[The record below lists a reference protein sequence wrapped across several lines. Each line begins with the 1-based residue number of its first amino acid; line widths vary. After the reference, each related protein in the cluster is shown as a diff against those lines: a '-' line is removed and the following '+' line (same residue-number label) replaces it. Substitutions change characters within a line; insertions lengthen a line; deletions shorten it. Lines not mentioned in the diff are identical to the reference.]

1 MIRYL
6 VLFMFLPWWAVSAEK
21 IDFNR
26 QIRPILSDKCF
37 FCHGPDAHEIKGD
50 LQLHTFELATKKL
63 GKKKNRQALVPG
75 KPSDSEIWKRIMTD
89 DEDDIMPPEE
99 SHKSLKPE
107 EKELIKKWIEQGGEY
122 QKHWAYQKLPQTANE
137 KIDSLLAKRLQK
149 LGQKAQ
155 GEADKRTLIRRLSFD
170 LRGLPP
176 TREEIDQ
183 FVNDKTPKSWEN
195 LVDRILADKHYGERM
210 AVFWLDLV
218 RFADT
223 VGYHGDQNQNVF
235 PYRDYVI
242 KAFNQNKKF
251 DTFTREQLA
260 GDLLPNPGDEQ
271 YVASCYNR
279 LNMMTQ
285 EGGAQ
290 PKEYIAKYGADRVRT
305 VGTVWMGTTTGCAEC
320 HDHKYDPF
328 TTKDFYSL
336 KAFFA
341 DIKQAGRYGG
351 DHPPFKHIKDPDTY
365 PEFEKLNTELQ
376 AINKRIGEQRSLA
389 EKSPAY
395 KNWKGSS
402 HLSGDVMK
410 AVSKNGAT
418 MNIRKDKSILV
429 NGKAPE
435 KDTYE
440 VTLNFNEP
448 TDRISL
454 EVLLDKGVANK
465 QFSQKA
471 GNFVMTYIEFRSSGK
486 KVKVKGTHHDY
497 QQRGFVLKDALKDN
511 DRGWA
516 VDGYDAKKRANRLA
530 VFDLAKKV
538 KGQVEVTIKFNSK
551 HQFHN
556 FACFRI
562 QSAPKLAFNT
572 LKNMI
577 QKGGSVDGFLEL
589 SDKNFQ
595 TILKKKGSLEGQIK
609 KINYGMAKYLVTEA
623 VKPEVTRILPRGNWM
638 DDSGKVVEPAIP
650 EFLGKLQTKGRATRL
665 DLANWIVSKDNPLTA
680 RVFANRIWKI
690 CFGVGLSEIV
700 EDVGSQGET
709 PYYQEI
715 LDSLA
720 DGFRKDWDVKKLVKR
735 IVLSKMYRMAS
746 SVDQQV
752 AVKDPFNKWL
762 THQNSKRLDAEFVR
776 DNALAVSGLLN
787 KKMYGRSTKPYQP
800 AGHYSQLNFP
810 RRKYQADFNSNQYRR
825 GVYTHWQRTFLH
837 PMLQAFDAPTRE
849 ESCARRSV
857 SNTPLQALVLLNDP
871 SSVEAAKALGD
882 KILSMKLGTAP
893 AVATMFEDATG
904 RVPTQQEQKTLVD
917 FYNQQLKHFKDT
929 PQAAIDILTSGMY
942 KTKNSGAEIAA
953 WTAVA
958 RVILNL
964 HEIVTVY

>member
-1 MIRYL
+1 MIRYA
-6 VLFMFLPWWAVSAEK
+6 VLLLMLPWWAMSAEK

-75 KPSDSEIWKRIMTD
+75 KPAESEIWKRIITD

-99 SHKSLKPE
+99 SHKSLKAE

-122 QKHWAYQKLPQTANE
+122 QKHWAYQDIPNSSAANL
-137 KIDSLLAKRLQK
+137 DSLLAKRLGK

-155 GEADKRTLIRRLSFD
+155 SDADKRTLIRRLSFD

-176 TREEIDQ
+176 TRKEIDQ
-183 FVNDKTPKSWEN
+183 YINDKSPKAWES
-195 LVDRILADKHYGERM
+195 LVDRILADQHYGERM

-242 KAFNQNKKF
+242 RAFNKNKKF

-328 TTKDFYSL
+328 TAKDFYSL

-341 DIKQAGRYGG
+341 DIRQAGRYGG
-351 DHPPFKHIKDPDTY
+351 DHPPFKQIKDPDTY
-365 PEFEKLNTELQ
+365 PEFEKLNGQLQ
-376 AINKRIGEQRSLA
+376 ALNKSISSVKAQA
-389 EKSPAY
+389 EKDPKY
-395 KNWKGSS
+395 KKWKEQS
-402 HLSGDVMK
+402 HLSGDVLS
-410 AVSKNGAT
+410 AGSKNGAT
-418 MNIRKDKSILV
+418 MNVRKDKSILV
-429 NGKAPE
+429 NGKTPE
-435 KDTYE
+435 NDTYQLS
-440 VTLNFNEP
+440 LNFSTP
-448 TDRISL
+448 TDRVAL
-454 EVLLDKGVANK
+454 EVLLDKEIPKK
-465 QFSQKA
+465 QFAHKS
-471 GNFVMTYIEFRSSGK
+471 GNFVMTYIEFKSAGK
-486 KVKVKGTHHDY
+486 KIKIKGSQHDY
-497 QQRGFVLKDALKDN
+497 QQSGFALKDALRDN

-516 VDGYDAKKRANRLA
+516 VDGHNPKKRANRLA
-530 VFDLAKKV
+530 IFDFDKKV
-538 KGQVEVTIKFNSK
+538 HGKVDVVIKFNSK
-551 HQFHN
+551 HKFHN

-562 QSAPKLAFNT
+562 QSAPKMEFNS
-572 LKNMI
+572 LKSLI
-577 QKGGSVDGFLEL
+577 QKGGSVEGFLEL
-589 SDKNFQ
+589 KNKNFQ
-595 TILKKKGSLEGQIK
+595 TLLKKKKGLEGHLK

-638 DDSGKVVEPAIP
+638 DDSGPIVEPAIP
-650 EFLGKLQTKGRATRL
+650 EFLGKLNTKGRATRL

-680 RVFANRIWKI
+680 RVFVNRMWKI
-690 CFGVGLSEIV
+690 CFGTGLSEVV

-720 DGFRKDWDVKKLVKR
+720 DGFRKDWDVKKLIKR
-735 IVLSKMYRMAS
+735 IVMTKMYRMDSAAN
-746 SVDQQV
+746 QQI

-810 RRKYQADFNSNQYRR
+810 KRKYQADYNENQYRR

-871 SSVEAAKALGD
+871 SSIEAAKALGD
-882 KILSMKLGTAP
+882 KILSMKLETAA
-893 AVATMFEDATG
+893 AVSTMFEDATG
-904 RVPTQQEQKTLVD
+904 RIPSQQEQKTLID
-917 FYNQQLKHFKDT
+917 FYNQQLKHFQHT

-942 KTKNSGAEIAA
+942 KARHSGTEIAA
-953 WTAVA
+953 WTSVA

-964 HEIVTVY
+964 HESVTVY

>member
-6 VLFMFLPWWAVSAEK
+6 VLFVLLSCGAGAIEK

-75 KPSDSEIWKRIMTD
+75 KPAESEIWKRIITD
-89 DEDDIMPPEE
+89 DKDDIMPPEE

-122 QKHWAYQKLPQTANE
+122 QKHWAYQDVPGTAKEN
-137 KIDSLLAKRLQK
+137 IDSLLAKRLQT
-149 LGQKAQ
+149 LGRKVQS
-155 GEADKRTLIRRLSFD
+155 EADKRTLIRRLSFD

-176 TREEIDQ
+176 TRDEIDQ
-183 FVNDKTPKSWEN
+183 FINDNSPKAWEN
-195 LVDRILADKHYGERM
+195 LVDRILADQHYGERM

-242 KAFNQNKKF
+242 RAFNNNKKF

-341 DIKQAGRYGG
+341 DIKQVGRYGG
-351 DHPPFKHIKDPDTY
+351 DHPPFKQIKDPDTY
-365 PEFEKLNTELQ
+365 AGFEKINTELQ
-376 AINKRIGEQRSLA
+376 ALKKKIDQERSLA
-389 EKSPAY
+389 EKSPEF
-395 KNWKGSS
+395 KKWQEQS
-402 HLSGDVMK
+402 HLSGTVVK
-410 AVSKNGAT
+410 AVSQNGAT
-418 MNIRKDKSILV
+418 MNIREDKSILV
-429 NGKAPE
+429 NGKTPE
-435 KDTYE
+435 KDVYE
-440 VTLNFNEP
+440 VTLNISEP
-448 TDRISL
+448 SDRISL
-454 EVLLDKGVANK
+454 EVLLDKGIAKK
-465 QFSQKA
+465 QFAHKA
-471 GNFVMTYIEFRSSGK
+471 GNFVMTYIEFRSNGK
-486 KVKVKGTHHDY
+486 IIKIKGVNQDY
-497 QQRGFVLKDALKDN
+497 QQKGFALKDALKDN
-511 DRGWA
+511 DKGWA
-516 VDGYDAKKRANRLA
+516 VDGHDAKKRADRLA
-530 VFDLAKKV
+530 VFDLAQKV
-538 KGQVEVTIKFNSK
+538 KGQLDITIKFNSQ
-551 HQFHN
+551 HAFHN
-556 FACFRI
+556 FACFRL
-562 QSAPKLAFNT
+562 QAAPEVDFNN
-572 LKNMI
+572 LKSLI
-577 QKGGSVDGFLEL
+577 QKGGSVDAFLKL
-589 SDKNFQ
+589 QNKSFQ
-595 TILKKKGSLEGQIK
+595 AQLKKKDSLEDSAK
-609 KINYGMAKYLVTEA
+609 KLNYGMAKYLVTEA
-623 VKPEVTRILPRGNWM
+623 VQPEVTRILPRGNWM
-638 DDSGKVVEPAIP
+638 DDSGQVVEPAIP
-650 EFLGKLQTKGRATRL
+650 EFLGKLETKGRATRL

-680 RVFANRIWKI
+680 RVFVNRIWKI
-690 CFGVGLSEIV
+690 CFGTGLSEVV

-709 PYYQEI
+709 PYYQDI

-720 DGFRKDWDVKKLVKR
+720 DGFRTDWDVKKLVKR
-735 IVLSKMYRMAS
+735 IVMSQMYRMDSA
-746 SVDQQV
+746 VEAQV

-787 KKMYGRSTKPYQP
+787 KKMFGRSTKPYQP
-800 AGHYSQLNFP
+800 EGHYSQLNFP
-810 RRKYQADFNSNQYRR
+810 KRKYQADFNDNQYRR

-871 SSVEAAKALGD
+871 SSIEAAKAFGD
-882 KILSMKLGTAP
+882 KILSMKLGVTD

-904 RVPTQQEQKTLVD
+904 RVPGQEEQKTLVD
-917 FYNQQLKHFKDT
+917 FYNQQLKHFQNS

-942 KTKNSGAEIAA
+942 KAKNSGAEIAA

-964 HEIVTVY
+964 HESVTVY

>member
-6 VLFMFLPWWAVSAEK
+6 VFFCVLPWWALSAEK

-75 KPSDSEIWKRIMTD
+75 KLEASGIWKRIMTD

-107 EKELIKKWIEQGGEY
+107 EKDLIKKWIEQGGEY
-122 QKHWAYQKLPQTANE
+122 QKHWAYQKVPNSVNDN
-137 KIDSLLAKRLQK
+137 IDSLLAKRLSK
-149 LGQKAQ
+149 LGHKVQD
-155 GEADKRTLIRRLSFD
+155 EADKRTLIRRLSFD

-176 TREEIDQ
+176 TRQEIDK
-183 FVNDKTPKSWEN
+183 FINDKSPKAWES
-195 LVDRILADKHYGERM
+195 LVDRMLVDKHYGERM

-242 KAFNQNKKF
+242 KAFNKNKKF

-260 GDLLPNPGDEQ
+260 GDLLPNPSDEQ

-305 VGTVWMGTTTGCAEC
+305 VGTVWMGSTTGCCEC

-328 TTKDFYSL
+328 TAKDFYSL

-341 DIKQAGRYGG
+341 DIRQAGRYGG
-351 DHPPFKHIKDPDTY
+351 DHPPFKQIKDPDTY
-365 PEFEKLNTELQ
+365 PEFEKLNAQLQ
-376 AINKRIGEQRSLA
+376 GINKQIGAERHLA
-389 EKSPAY
+389 GSSPEY
-395 KNWKGSS
+395 KKWKEAS
-402 HLSGDVMK
+402 HLSGNVVK

-429 NGKAPE
+429 NGKTPE
-435 KDTYE
+435 KDVYE
-440 VTLNFNEP
+440 LTLNFAEP
-448 TDRISL
+448 TDKLSL
-454 EVLLDKGVANK
+454 EVLLDKGIAHN

-471 GNFVMTYIEFRSSGK
+471 GNFVMTYIEFRSAGK
-486 KVKVKGTHHDY
+486 KIKIKGHNHDY
-497 QQRGFVLKDALKDN
+497 QQSGFALRDVVRDN

-516 VDGYDAKKRANRLA
+516 VDGHDPKKRANRLA
-530 VFDLAKKV
+530 IFDLDKKV
-538 KGQVEVTIKFNSK
+538 KGEIEVTIKFNSK
-551 HQFHN
+551 HKFHN

-562 QSAPKLAFNT
+562 QSVPKIAFNA
-572 LKNMI
+572 LKSLI

-589 SDKNFQ
+589 KNKNFQ
-595 TILKKKGSLEGQIK
+595 SLLKKKKGLEGSVK
-609 KINYGMAKYLVTEA
+609 RINYGMAKYLVSES

-638 DDSGKVVEPAIP
+638 DDSGQVVEPAIP
-650 EFLGKLQTKGRATRL
+650 GFLGKLETKGRATRL
-665 DLANWIVSKDNPLTA
+665 DLANWLVSKDNPLTA
-680 RVFANRIWKI
+680 RVFVNRMWKI
-690 CFGVGLSEIV
+690 CFGKGLSEVV

-720 DGFRKDWDVKKLVKR
+720 DGFRKDWDVKKLLKR
-735 IVLSKMYRMAS
+735 IVMTKMYQMES
-746 SVDQQV
+746 GSVGTV
-752 AVKDPFNKWL
+752 GVKDPFNKWL
-762 THQNSKRLDAEFVR
+762 THQNSKRLEAEFVR

-787 KKMYGRSTKPYQP
+787 EKMFGRSTKPYQP
-800 AGHYSQLNFP
+800 IGHYSQLNFP
-810 RRKYQADFNSNQYRR
+810 RRKYQSDFNPNQYRR

-882 KILSMKLGTAP
+882 KILSMKL
-893 AVATMFEDATG
+893 AVEAAVSTMFEDATG
-904 RVPTQQEQKTLVD
+904 RIPSQLEQKTLVSY
-917 FYNQQLKHFKDT
+917 YNQQLKHFQKT

-942 KTKNSGAEIAA
+942 KAKHSGAEIAA
-953 WTAVA
+953 WTSVA

-964 HEIVTVY
+964 HESVTVY

>member
-1 MIRYL
+1 MIRYV
-6 VLFMFLPWWAVSAEK
+6 VLFMFLPWWAVSSEK

-75 KPSDSEIWKRIMTD
+75 KPEQSEIWKRIITD

-107 EKELIKKWIEQGGEY
+107 EKALIKKWIEQGGEY
-122 QKHWAYQKLPQTANE
+122 QKHWAYQDLPDTASQS
-137 KIDSLLAKRLQK
+137 IDTILAGHLEK
-149 LGQKAQ
+149 LGHKAQ

-176 TREEIDQ
+176 TRQEIDK
-183 FVNDKTPKSWEN
+183 FVNDKSPQAWEK

-223 VGYHGDQNQNVF
+223 VGYHGDQNQNVY

-242 KAFNQNKKF
+242 RAFNSNKKF

-260 GDLLPNPGDEQ
+260 GDLLPNAGDEQ

-290 PKEYIAKYGADRVRT
+290 PKEYLAKYGADRVRT
-305 VGTVWMGTTTGCAEC
+305 VGTVWMGITTGCAEC

-328 TTKDFYSL
+328 TAKDFYSL

-341 DIKQAGRYGG
+341 DIKQVGRYGG
-351 DHPPFKHIKDPDTY
+351 DHPPFKQIKDPDLY
-365 PEFEKLNTELQ
+365 SEFERISKEIAKVDNELK
-376 AINKRIGEQRSLA
+376 ARKTAASSSDEF
-389 EKSPAY
+389 KSWA
-395 KNWKGSS
+395 KGP
-402 HLSGDVMK
+402 HFSGTVEK

-418 MNIRKDKSILV
+418 MNLRPDQSILV
-429 NGKAPE
+429 NGKTPE

-440 VTLNFNEP
+440 ITLNLPVESKK
-448 TDRISL
+448 ISL
-454 EVLLDKGVANK
+454 EVLLDKEIAKN
-465 QFSQKA
+465 QFSQKS
-471 GNFVMTYIEFRSSGK
+471 GNFVLTYVEFSTAGK
-486 KVKVKGTHHDY
+486 KIKIKGTSADY
-497 QQRGFVLKDALKDN
+497 QQRGFPVKDVIHDN
-511 DRGWA
+511 AKGWA
-516 VDGYDAKKRANRLA
+516 VDGHDAKKRANRIA
-530 VFDLAKKV
+530 VFELAKKV
-538 KGQVEVTIKFNSK
+538 KGKVEVKLKFNSK
-551 HQFHN
+551 HAFHN
-556 FACFRI
+556 FACFKL
-562 QSAPKLAFNT
+562 QAAPDVSFNSIKNLA
-572 LKNMI
+572 
-577 QKGGSVDGFLEL
+577 QKGASIDAYLETA
-589 SDKNFQ
+589 DKTYQSLLN
-595 TILKKKGSLEGQIK
+595 KKKGYQDRVK
-609 KINYGMAKYLVTEA
+609 KINYGMAKYLVTES
-623 VKPEVTRILPRGNWM
+623 VKPVETRILPRGNWM
-638 DDSGKVVEPAIP
+638 DDSGEIVEPAIP
-650 EFLGKLQTKGRATRL
+650 EFLGKLDKTGRATRL
-665 DLANWIVSKDNPLTA
+665 DLANWIASKENPLTA
-680 RVFANRIWKI
+680 RVFVNRIWKI
-690 CFGVGLSEIV
+690 CFGVGLSEVV
-700 EDVGSQGET
+700 EDLGSQGET
-709 PYYQEI
+709 PYYQDV

-735 IVLSKMYRMAS
+735 VVMSKVYKMDS
-746 SVDQQV
+746 SPAKEI
-752 AVKDPFNKWL
+752 AVKDPFNKLL

-810 RRKYQADFNSNQYRR
+810 KRKYSADFNDNQYRR

-882 KILSMKLGTAP
+882 KILSMKLS
-893 AVATMFEDATG
+893 VAQSVTTMFEDVTG
-904 RVPTQQEQKTLVD
+904 RVPTQQEQKTLMD
-917 FYNQQLKHFKDT
+917 FYNQQLKHFQHSPKDV
-929 PQAAIDILTSGMY
+929 IDILTTGMY
-942 KTKNSGAEIAA
+942 KPKNSGAEIAA
-953 WTAVA
+953 WTSVA
-958 RVILNL
+958 RVLLNL
-964 HEIVTVY
+964 HESVTVY

>member
-1 MIRYL
+1 MIRYV
-6 VLFMFLPWWAVSAEK
+6 VLLFLLPSWVMSVEK

-75 KPSDSEIWKRIMTD
+75 KPEQSEIWKRIITD

-99 SHKSLKPE
+99 YHKSLKPE

-122 QKHWAYQKLPQTANE
+122 QKHWAYQKVPNTANE
-137 KIDSLLAKRLQK
+137 NIDSLLAKRLAK
-149 LGQKAQ
+149 LGQKTQ

-176 TREEIDQ
+176 TRQEIDQ
-183 FVNDKTPKSWEN
+183 YLNDKSPKAWEN

-242 KAFNQNKKF
+242 RAFNNNKKF

-271 YVASCYNR
+271 FIASCYNR

-328 TTKDFYSL
+328 TAKDFYSL

-341 DIKQAGRYGG
+341 DIKQVGRYGSN
-351 DHPPFKHIKDPDTY
+351 HPPFKEIKDPDTY
-365 PEFEKLNTELQ
+365 PEFEKLNKDLQ
-376 AINKRIGEQRSLA
+376 ALNKTIGT
-389 EKSPAY
+389 EKAKAAKDPKY
-395 KNWKGSS
+395 LEWKKDS
-402 HLSGDVMK
+402 HLSGDVVK

-418 MNIRKDKSILV
+418 MTIRDDKSILV
-429 NGKAPE
+429 NGKTPE
-435 KDTYE
+435 KDEYQ
-440 VTLNFNEP
+440 VSLNFSKP
-448 TDRISL
+448 TDKISL
-454 EVLLDKGVANK
+454 EVLLDKGIPKK
-465 QFSQKA
+465 QFAHKS
-471 GNFVMTYIEFRSSGK
+471 GNFVMTYIEFKANGK
-486 KVKVKGTHHDY
+486 KIKVKASNADY
-497 QQRGFVLKDALKDN
+497 QQRGFAIKEVLKDN

-516 VDGYDAKKRANRLA
+516 VDGHDAKKRANRLA
-530 VFDLAKKV
+530 IFDLTQKV
-538 KGQVEVTIKFNSK
+538 QGKVDITIKFNSK
-551 HQFHN
+551 HKFHN

-562 QSAPKLAFNT
+562 QSAPKLAFNA
-572 LKNMI
+572 LKGLI
-577 QKGGSVDGFLEL
+577 QKGGSVEGFLEL
-589 SDKNFQ
+589 TNKNYQ
-595 TILKKKGSLEGQIK
+595 ASIKNKATLENQIK
-609 KINYGMAKYLVTEA
+609 QINYGKAKCLVTES

-638 DDSGKVVEPAIP
+638 DDSGQVVEPAIP
-650 EFLGKLQTKGRATRL
+650 EFLGKLETKGRATRL
-665 DLANWIVSKDNPLTA
+665 DLANWIVAQDNPLTA
-680 RVFANRIWKI
+680 RVFVNRVWKI
-690 CFGVGLSEIV
+690 CFGVGLSEVV

-735 IVLSKMYRMAS
+735 VVMSKMYRMDSAK
-746 SVDQQV
+746 VNAV

-776 DNALAVSGLLN
+776 DNSLAVSGLLN
-787 KKMYGRSTKPYQP
+787 RKMFGRSTKPYQP
-800 AGHYSQLNFP
+800 AGHYAQLNFP

-871 SSVEAAKALGD
+871 SSIEAAKALGD
-882 KILSMKLGTAP
+882 KVLSMKLGAAQSV
-893 AVATMFEDATG
+893 AVMFEDATG
-904 RVPTQQEQKTLVD
+904 RVPTQSESKILVD
-917 FYNQQLKHFKDT
+917 FYNQQLKHFQHT

-942 KTKNSGAEIAA
+942 KPKHSGAEIAA

-958 RVILNL
+958 RVLLNL
-964 HEIVTVY
+964 HESVTVY